1 MAKNLIILSQA
12 EQDVT
17 EAYDWSQERE
27 LGIGEEFLRCIDASI
42 QLIERNPE
50 IYLFVHEQYRI
61 ALVRRFPYAI
71 FYEYFEETIT
81 VYAVFHCSQNAKK
94 WRSRLN

>member
-1 MAKNLIILSQA
+1 MAKSLIILPQA
-12 EQDVT
+12 EKDIT
-17 EAYDWSQERE
+17 EAYDWYQERE
-27 LGIGEEFLRCIDASI
+27 IGLGEEFLRCIDASI
-42 QLIERNPE
+42 QTIERNPE
-50 IYLFVHEQYRI
+50 IYVFALEKYRR

-81 VYAVFHCSQNAKK
+81 VYAVFHCSQDSKK